1 MIEFCDNVVIVG
13 VDMNILEKFSS
24 LISNNNKD
32 NKNKVTNLLDKY
44 NYSFPLSLDNM
55 LNISS
60 DDIKVLL
67 SIYDSNNLDSL
78 YDAYSL
84 NITVIKM
91 YKSNPN
97 NLFFKDKYDKA
108 LIYLNNL
115 LINLNAFYAKLDVD
129 VSKEVIDKYSRIITK
144 DGIKD
149 TIANFDELDDV
160 LDSLN
165 LNLHDKGE
173 IKKEI
178 GKSNIRYA
186 NMYKENS
193 TNNEELFN
201 KVKEIIKLES
211 KLIAS
216 VSKEE
221 LSSYIDGNEDED
233 KSVKIVSLLA
243 GMYSEMQKASSNKD
257 NLVLYNKSIKL
268 IQSYIEG
275 YNKLKEE

>member
-24 LISNNNKD
+24 LISNSSND
-32 NKNKVTNLLDKY
+32 NKNIILEILNKY
-44 NYSFPLSLDNM
+44 NFSFPLSLDN
-55 LNISS
+55 LILISS
-60 DDIKVLL
+60 DDIKELL
-67 SIYDSNNLDSL
+67 KLYDVNNLDSL

-84 NITVIKM
+84 NMTVIKM

-97 NLFFKDKYDKA
+97 NLFFKEKYDKA

-115 LINLNAFYAKLDVD
+115 LININSFYAKYDVD
-129 VSKEVIDKYSRIITK
+129 ISDELKKKYSKIITK
-144 DGIKD
+144 EGIKD

-165 LNLHDKGE
+165 LSLHDKGE
-173 IKKEI
+173 IKKEV
-178 GKSNIRYA
+178 GKSNIIYA
-186 NMYKENS
+186 NMFKEDN
-193 TNNEELFN
+193 NNEEIFN
-201 KVKEIIKLES
+201 KVREIINLES

-216 VSKEE
+216 VSKDK
-221 LSSYIDGNEDED
+221 LSNYIEGNEDED
-233 KSVKIVSLLA
+233 KDVRIVSLLT
-243 GMYSEMQKASSNKD
+243 GMYSEMNKAISNKD

-268 IQSYIEG
+268 IQSYIDG

>member
-24 LISNNNKD
+24 LISNSSND
-32 NKNKVTNLLDKY
+32 NKNIILEILNKY
-44 NYSFPLSLDNM
+44 NFSFPLSLDN
-55 LNISS
+55 LILISS
-60 DDIKVLL
+60 DDIKELL
-67 SIYDSNNLDSL
+67 KLYDVNNLDSL

-84 NITVIKM
+84 NMTVIKM

-97 NLFFKDKYDKA
+97 NLFFKEKYDKA

-115 LINLNAFYAKLDVD
+115 LININSFYAKYDVD
-129 VSKEVIDKYSRIITK
+129 ISDDLKKKYSKIITK
-144 DGIKD
+144 EGIKD

-165 LNLHDKGE
+165 LSLHDKGE
-173 IKKEI
+173 IKKEV

-186 NMYKENS
+186 NMFKENN
-193 TNNEELFN
+193 NNEEIFN
-201 KVKEIIKLES
+201 KVREIINLES

-216 VSKEE
+216 VSKDK
-221 LSSYIDGNEDED
+221 LSNYIEGNEDED
-233 KSVKIVSLLA
+233 KDVRIVSLLT
-243 GMYSEMQKASSNKD
+243 GMYSEMNKAISNKD

-268 IQSYIEG
+268 IQSYIDG

>member
-24 LISNNNKD
+24 LISNSSND
-32 NKNKVTNLLDKY
+32 NKNKILEILNKY
-44 NYSFPLSLDNM
+44 NFSFPLSLDN
-55 LNISS
+55 LILISS
-60 DDIKVLL
+60 DDIKELL
-67 SIYDSNNLDSL
+67 KLYDVNNLDSL

-84 NITVIKM
+84 NMTVIKM

-97 NLFFKDKYDKA
+97 NLFFKEKYDKA

-115 LINLNAFYAKLDVD
+115 LININSFYAKYDVD
-129 VSKEVIDKYSRIITK
+129 ISDELKKKYSKIITK
-144 DGIKD
+144 EGIKD

-165 LNLHDKGE
+165 LSLHDKGE
-173 IKKEI
+173 IKKEV

-186 NMYKENS
+186 NMFKEDN
-193 TNNEELFN
+193 NNEEIFN
-201 KVKEIIKLES
+201 KVREIINLES

-216 VSKEE
+216 VSKDK
-221 LSSYIDGNEDED
+221 LSNYIEGNEDED
-233 KSVKIVSLLA
+233 KDVRIVSLLT
-243 GMYSEMQKASSNKD
+243 GMYSEMNKAISNKD

-268 IQSYIEG
+268 IQSYIDG

>member
-24 LISNNNKD
+24 LISNSSND
-32 NKNKVTNLLDKY
+32 NKNKILEILNKY
-44 NYSFPLSLDNM
+44 NFSFPLSLDN
-55 LNISS
+55 LILISS
-60 DDIKVLL
+60 DDIKELL
-67 SIYDSNNLDSL
+67 KLYDVNNLDSL

-84 NITVIKM
+84 NMTVIKM

-97 NLFFKDKYDKA
+97 NLFFKEKYDKA

-115 LINLNAFYAKLDVD
+115 LININSFYAKYDVD
-129 VSKEVIDKYSRIITK
+129 ISDELKKKYSKIITK
-144 DGIKD
+144 EGIKD

-165 LNLHDKGE
+165 LSLHDKGE
-173 IKKEI
+173 IKKEV

-186 NMYKENS
+186 NMFKENN
-193 TNNEELFN
+193 NNEEIFN
-201 KVKEIIKLES
+201 KVREIINLES

-216 VSKEE
+216 VSKDK
-221 LSSYIDGNEDED
+221 LSNYIEGNEDED
-233 KSVKIVSLLA
+233 KDVRIVSLLT
-243 GMYSEMQKASSNKD
+243 GMYSEMNKAISNKD

-268 IQSYIEG
+268 IQSYIDG